1 PSARRCTRTPPDFSQ
16 EEREMKIENYLL
28 FNGTCR
34 DAMTFYAAAL
44 GGKIDAMMTY
54 GDSPAGPHNP
64 PEMKDRVIHARLTVG
79 DAVLMASDAPEGGE
93 RKGFSVTIQT
103 DTPAEV
109 DQLFAALSESG
120 QVTMPPGETFFSK
133 RFCMLTD
140 KFGTP
145 WMINCPQP
153 MS

>member
-1 PSARRCTRTPPDFSQ
+1 
-16 EEREMKIENYLL
+16 
-28 FNGTCR
+28 
-34 DAMTFYAAAL
+34 MTFYAKAL

-54 GDSPAGPHNP
+54 GDSPAGPHNT

-93 RKGFSVTIQT
+93 RKGFSVTIQA

-109 DQLFAALSESG
+109 DQLFAALAEG
-120 QVTMPPGETFFSK
+120 GHVTMPPGETFFSK
-133 RFCMLTD
+133 RFCMLND